1 MSITKQIRLYIGVG
15 VFLTA
20 SYVSAYCDRTST
32 RTYVLNMQMGR
43 VVVDPNL
50 KVGDTIAEQTWDMRE
65 NSSAIYAYC
74 TRNTPITASVAMP
87 SLVPVGNKVYQTNV
101 PGIGMKFHREGAVR
115 MTYPDTFYAPRS
127 SNYYLAG
134 SKFILTLVKTAPVTG
149 SGTIASGL
157 YTSYGYIPNNNP
169 FLITKLDAEAITIVS
184 PSCQIEGGSE
194 KNVYLDPIK
203 RSQLN
208 GIGTTAGEKDFDI
221 RLICSGGVSISGF
234 ANVNMTFSGDIP
246 KNMNNRQGVLVN
258 QNKSTSGAAG
268 VGIQVL
274 ERKTNKSLIFNEKYK
289 VGNLVDRQTKYLDL
303 NYKARYYQYERTVSA
318 GEVNS
323 KMVFN
328 ITYD

>member
-1 MSITKQIRLYIGVG
+1 MSITKQCSLYIGVG
-15 VFLTA
+15 LFLTA
-20 SYVSAYCDRTST
+20 SYASAYCNRTTT
-32 RTYVLNMQMGR
+32 RTYELNMQMGR

-50 KVGDTIAEQTWDMRE
+50 NVGDTIAEQTWDMRE
-65 NSSAIYAYC
+65 NSNAIYAYC
-74 TRNTPITASVAMP
+74 TANTPITASVTMS
-87 SLVPVGNKVYQTNV
+87 SLVPVGNKIYQTNV

-149 SGTIASGL
+149 SGVIASGY

-169 FLITKLDAEAITIVS
+169 FLVTKLDAEAITIVS
-184 PSCQIEGGSE
+184 PSCQVEGGNE

-208 GIGTTAGEKDFDI
+208 GVGTTAGEKNFDI
-221 RLICSGGVSISGF
+221 RLICSGGVSHTGF
-234 ANVNMTFSGDIP
+234 ANVNIEFSGDVP
-246 KNMNNRQGVLVN
+246 DRMNNRQGVLVN
-258 QNKSTSGAAG
+258 QNKTSSGAAG
-268 VGIQVL
+268 VGVQVL
-274 ERKTNKSLIFNEKYK
+274 ERKADKPLIFNNKYK
-289 VGNLVDRQTKYLDL
+289 VDTLSDRQTKYLDL
-303 NYKARYYQYERTVSA
+303 NYRARYYQYEKSISA
-318 GEVNS
+318 GEVNA